1 MFAIFFDPSPMLIVN
16 QSFLSWVPIVE
27 DQMDDIRKYGIS
39 CLKPNWTAAWCWHRK
54 ISNFDLI
61 ALPSLP
67 LKLTNILYVG
77 RGCESLNED

>member
-1 MFAIFFDPSPMLIVN
+1 MFAIFFYPSPMLIVS

-39 CLKPNWTAAWCWHRK
+39 CLKPNWTAAWCWRKK

-61 ALPSLP
+61 ALQRLFETY
-67 LKLTNILYVG
+67 KYTVG
-77 RGCESLNED
+77 CGCESLNED